1 MRGHKYIHNKSNER
15 QKSFANQL
23 RKNQTS
29 TEKRFW
35 EAVRNYKYF
44 GLKFRRQVVIE
55 PYIVDFFF
63 PSLDLIIEF
72 DGDVHDTPQQ
82 IIYDKKRDE
91 FLRSKGYAVIRVT
104 NTMLHWDP
112 SELLK
117 EIDSIRLEKL

>member
-1 MRGHKYIHNKSNER
+1 MKDK
-15 QKSFANQL
+15 KSFAKHL

-35 EAVRNYKYF
+35 EAVRNHKYF

-55 PYIVDFFF
+55 PYIVDFYC

-72 DGDVHDTPQQ
+72 DDDVHNTPQQ
-82 IIYDKKRDE
+82 IVYDKKRDE
-91 FLRSKGYAVIRVT
+91 FLRSKGYTVIRVT

-117 EIDSIRLEKL
+117 EIDWIRLEKM